1 MRVRVTNRSRRSGLR
16 GLLVVSAMV
25 GTLGSPTR
33 LAAQDGNPT
42 ELKPSGLLRTGF
54 EFEPQSANRNDGF
67 IIYEAR
73 LGLSGEVG
81 FVFDYEFGIEYDRDD
96 AGIDLLDAILSFPLG
111 RSSVRVDLGGFRSPI
126 SREATADKST
136 LPLVERSQSALALAP
151 GRQVGIQFRGEALD
165 ARLHWAAGLF
175 NGNGLRL
182 ENDDDSFLGTGRV
195 AFNSVGDVEFFED
208 FVIEAGAS
216 LAATRDGSQRVLPV
230 EVTASG
236 PAVFQTVD
244 VVDFAGDRLI
254 YGIDA
259 RLAYRGWSVAGEV
272 LRTEYEFED
281 GSPDAHAYGITA
293 DLRYMLWGAFDLG
306 VRYDRFRPA
315 VASGAGDPEHNDF
328 LAFGLGVAPG
338 LYAQFGMQ
346 YAIGLDGSKRGVQ
359 EALDG
364 TNTAPAITDG
374 QFLMFLQ
381 VAF

>member
-1 MRVRVTNRSRRSGLR
+1 
-16 GLLVVSAMV
+16 MV
-25 GTLGSPTR
+25 GSPGQ
-33 LAAQDGNPT
+33 LAAQEGDPT
-42 ELKPSGLLRTGF
+42 RLKPSGLLRTGF

-81 FVFDYEFGIEYDRDD
+81 FVFDYELGIEYDRDD

-111 RSSVRVDLGGFRSPI
+111 RSSVRVDLGGFRSPL
-126 SREATADKST
+126 SREATADKAS

-165 ARLHWAAGLF
+165 ARLNWAAGLF

-182 ENDDDSFLGTGRV
+182 ENDDDSFLGSARV
-195 AFNSVGDVEFFED
+195 VFNSVGEVEFFED

-216 LAATRDGSQRVLPV
+216 LAATRDGSQMVLPV
-230 EVTASG
+230 EVTEVG

-244 VVDFAGDRLI
+244 VVDFAGDRVI
-254 YGIDA
+254 YGVDA
-259 RLAYRGWSVAGEV
+259 RVAYRGWTVAGEY
-272 LRTEYEFED
+272 LRTQYEFED
-281 GSPDAHAYGITA
+281 GSPDVHADGVSA

-306 VRYDRFRPA
+306 IRYDSFRPA
-315 VASGAGDPEHNDF
+315 VVSGGGDPDRNEF
-328 LAFGLGVAPG
+328 LVFGLGVAPG

-346 YAIGLDGSKRGVQ
+346 YALGLDGSTRGVE

-364 TNTAPAITDG
+364 TNTAPALTDG